1 VPVGAGGL
9 EPGCADGYVEVG
21 SAVVFAGTAAGPL
34 VRDGSLD
41 GFGGV
46 IPLALAAVVLRGLE
60 VYTGMPDILSVDR
73 ETLGP

>member
-1 VPVGAGGL
+1 M
-9 EPGCADGYVEVG
+9 
-21 SAVVFAGTAAGPL
+21 FAGTAAGPL

-46 IPLALAAVVLRGLE
+46 MPLALAAVVLRGLE